1 MNRYLCVP
9 VTINRVH
16 MDIAKQRGRPFEVE
30 AANEADAVVIAKQK
44 SPLEDGESMA
54 VMFLG
59 RILVGNAGSGMPVGQ
74 GGGSTKI
81 DASNVVKEG

>member
-9 VTINRVH
+9 VTINRET
-16 MDIAKQRGRPFEVE
+16 MEIAKQRGRPFEVE
-30 AANEADAVVIAKQK
+30 AANEADAVVIGKHK
-44 SPLEDGESMA
+44 TPLEENESMA

-74 GGGSTKI
+74 GGGSKKI
-81 DASNVVKEG
+81 DAADVIH

>member
-9 VTINRVH
+9 VTVNRAT
-16 MDIAKQRGRPFEVE
+16 MYIAKQRSRPFEIE

-44 SPLEDGESMA
+44 CPLEVNETMA

-59 RILVGNAGSGMPVGQ
+59 RILVGNAGSEMPVGQ
-74 GGGSTKI
+74 GGGSKKI
-81 DASNVVKEG
+81 DAADSTSE